1 MVCAIAVEVHLAS
14 VVQAFMLS
22 WPLVR
27 DAVGLRGTVIDE
39 AVSRLRRHARAA
51 FSGNRCLVPATVS
64 SYITVAPENNHDS

>member
-1 MVCAIAVEVHLAS
+1 MVCAIAEGVHLAS
-14 VVQAFMLS
+14 VVQALMLS

-51 FSGNRCLVPATVS
+51 FRGIAAWFLQPLVRTYGS
-64 SYITVAPENNHDS
+64 SAE